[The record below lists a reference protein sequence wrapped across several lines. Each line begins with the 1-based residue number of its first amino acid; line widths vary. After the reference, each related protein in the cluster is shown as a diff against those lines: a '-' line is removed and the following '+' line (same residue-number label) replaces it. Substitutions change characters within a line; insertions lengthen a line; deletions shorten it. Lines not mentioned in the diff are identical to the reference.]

1 MTSEIDYVLN
11 HREFVILGLVAE
23 FSSHAYSIN
32 QRIDER
38 GMREWTSIGKSS
50 IYSDLNNLEENK
62 LVESHREEVDNR
74 IRKVYTITDFGSKI
88 LKTKT
93 YNVLREFIGKN
104 DEDFYVAFSMLPM
117 LTQEEQIETITN
129 SLNMIRKNKKEL
141 EQMLNE
147 NSKMPLNVRGLFVHP
162 IKILDMDIE
171 FLEWVLEEIKEEKGQ
186 VDPKTYGE

>member
-1 MTSEIDYVLN
+1 MTSEIEYVLN

-171 FLEWVLEEIKEEKGQ
+171 FLEWALEEIKEENGQ

>member
-162 IKILDMDIE
+162 IKILDADIE